1 MARPRTVSDEEMLS
15 AARAV
20 FLEHGGGAS
29 TKAIAERLGV
39 SQAALFKRFGTKK
52 DLMIAALAPPAV
64 PPFVPILEGGPDPD
78 RPMDEQLGE
87 LARVMASF
95 FTEMVPCVMVL
106 NTSGMDPRAI
116 LEAHDVPPPVRAQR
130 AVAAWVRQAI
140 DLGLARDCDP
150 DAVAFAVLG
159 VLHLRAFF
167 STLTRQPPTE
177 AELTAH
183 VERAIDVLWRG
194 IAPQETDR

>member
-1 MARPRTVSDEEMLS
+1 MIS

-20 FLEHGGGAS
+20 FLEQGGGAS

-64 PPFVPILEGGPDPD
+64 PPFVPILEAGPDPD
-78 RPMDEQLGE
+78 RPMDEQLAE
-87 LARVMASF
+87 IALVVVRF

-106 NTSGMDPRAI
+106 NTSGMDPRTL
-116 LEAHDVPPPVRAQR
+116 LEAHEVPPPIKAQR
-130 AVAAWVRQAI
+130 AVSSWVRKAI
-140 DLGLARDCDP
+140 DLGLARECDP
-150 DAVAFAVLG
+150 DAVSFAVLG
-159 VLHLRAFF
+159 ILHLRVFL

-177 AELTAH
+177 ADLKAH
-183 VERAIDVLWRG
+183 VDRAIDVLWRG
-194 IAPQETDR
+194 IAPTETSR